1 MVFCSFL
8 SPSFLYFFKSL
19 NLVCFAREFSNP
31 LILTNLF
38 YYRSFVK
45 KKKTAVVVRLGVHI
59 PPPPPSDVKETK
71 KKKKTRTTFL
81 FFSDWIG
88 SNWIGTFSPE
98 FPSHLLPHLPPP
110 SFAVPTD
117 ILPPEFISCHLPPH
131 RQEPM
136 SRSNS
141 SPKYSAAASSA
152 SPHFC
157 FIGPHLPGGVISGSS
172 G

>member
-59 PPPPPSDVKETK
+59 PLRLTSRKQRKKRRRERLFYFFPIGLVRIGLGPS
-71 KKKKTRTTFL
+71 
-81 FFSDWIG
+81 
-88 SNWIGTFSPE
+88 
-98 FPSHLLPHLPPP
+98 PP
-110 SFAVPTD
+110 SFPV
-117 ILPPEFISCHLPPH
+117 IFSLPLLQFQLTSFLQSSFPVTSHHIV
-131 RQEPM
+131 R
-136 SRSNS
+136 SRCQDLIA
-141 SPKYSAAASSA
+141 PKYSAAASPVQLLPIFA
-152 SPHFC
+152 SLARTC
-157 FIGPHLPGGVISGSS
+157 VAA
-172 G
+172 